1 MLVGEIF
8 ERNARRYPDQEGVI
22 YRDTRLS
29 FGELNRRINRLTNA
43 FIGLGLQKQD
53 RVAVIADNCHQFIE
67 VIGACAK
74 GGFIIASLS
83 TKLKDEMSHIMN
95 NCQPR
100 LVIAGPPYLD
110 KLRPEW
116 TSIEHVVSLGE
127 GSGKVRG
134 YEDLLGRYPAEE
146 PAGAVDED
154 DILLLYYT
162 SGTTSLPKGAA
173 LTHKATIA
181 NSVNVVIS
189 REMNGGGRGMT
200 VHPLFF
206 TAPINCTVLPML
218 YVGGSITLLDSFTP
232 EGFLAAVQKEKIT
245 HVHLVPTMLVRLL
258 EYPELERYDVSSLQ
272 QIMYGSAAMPV
283 VRLKEAI
290 RRFGPIFS
298 QMYGLTEVV
307 AEATSLDPKE
317 HVVDGPPELIRR
329 LGSCGREAIN
339 CRVRVVRPDGTD
351 VARDGEEI
359 GEITIKGDNVM
370 KGYWNMPEVTAETLR
385 DGWLYSGDLA
395 TMDAGGFIYIV
406 DRKKDMI
413 ISGAINIYPRDIEE
427 VLYKHPAVYQAA
439 VIGLPDEEWGE
450 IVVAVVVLKEGC
462 QATEEELIDY
472 CKTHLA
478 TYKKPKRVIFE
489 RTLPMTPTSKI
500 LKRELR
506 QTFLE
511 REKKR
516 RS

>member
-1 MLVGEIF
+1 
-8 ERNARRYPDQEGVI
+8 
-22 YRDTRLS
+22 
-29 FGELNRRINRLTNA
+29 
-43 FIGLGLQKQD
+43 
-53 RVAVIADNCHQFIE
+53 
-67 VIGACAK
+67 
-74 GGFIIASLS
+74 
-83 TKLKDEMSHIMN
+83 
-95 NCQPR
+95 
-100 LVIAGPPYLD
+100 
-110 KLRPEW
+110 
-116 TSIEHVVSLGE
+116 
-127 GSGKVRG
+127 
-134 YEDLLGRYPAEE
+134 
-146 PAGAVDED
+146 
-154 DILLLYYT
+154 
-162 SGTTSLPKGAA
+162 
-173 LTHKATIA
+173 
-181 NSVNVVIS
+181 
-189 REMNGGGRGMT
+189 
-200 VHPLFF
+200 
-206 TAPINCTVLPML
+206 
-218 YVGGSITLLDSFTP
+218 
-232 EGFLAAVQKEKIT
+232 
-245 HVHLVPTMLVRLL
+245 
-258 EYPELERYDVSSLQ
+258 
-272 QIMYGSAAMPV
+272 MYGSAAMPV

-339 CRVRVVRPDGTD
+339 CRVRVVR
-351 VARDGEEI
+351 RDGEEI
-359 GEITIKGDNVM
+359 GEIIIKGDNVM